1 MGIFY
6 GKKCNGVSLGVISGK
21 KIYWCIV
28 GGYFWWKKC
37 NGVTLLTKKWQGKYC
52 FVIVVLLT
60 THITILWLG
69 LSYNIKFPLWLSWY
83 SKLFLLHSFFYK
95 NKVYKN
101 AEPQIWWNLKN
112 ILDAQFDKVF
122 SIVLILRYWGSN
134 SPFQQKVQFF
144 CDFTCIFFTWN
155 VKIHGNF
162 D

>member
-83 SKLFLLHSFFYK
+83 SKLFLLHSFLYK

-122 SIVLILRYWGSN
+122 QLFLCWDTEAQIPLFNKKCNFFVTLSVFF
-134 SPFQQKVQFF
+134 SPEM
-144 CDFTCIFFTWN
+144 
-155 VKIHGNF
+155 
-162 D
+162 